1 VLVFSESDDT
11 HMLPSSIYITIVVG
25 VILSMVRLALH
36 SFFAIL
42 CISRSKS
49 AV

>member
-1 VLVFSESDDT
+1 
-11 HMLPSSIYITIVVG
+11 
-25 VILSMVRLALH
+25 VILSMVRLALC

-42 CISRSKS
+42 CISHSRS